1 LTEDELSFL
10 TRNHILG
17 APARLGIMVYLLA
30 KNKAFFTE
38 LLNVLKMTP
47 GNLDSHLR
55 KLRKAGYVDIVR
67 VIGYDR
73 PRVVIKITDKGRYE
87 TINYLSVLRRILEK
101 YYVKPIS

>member
-1 LTEDELSFL
+1 M
-10 TRNHILG
+10 RNHILG

-73 PRVVIKITDKGRYE
+73 PRVVVKITDKGRYE

>member
-1 LTEDELSFL
+1 MQ
-10 TRNHILG
+10 NHILG

-73 PRVVIKITDKGRYE
+73 PRIVIKITDKGRYE

>member
-1 LTEDELSFL
+1 MREDELSFL
-10 TRNHILG
+10 MRNHILG

>member
-1 LTEDELSFL
+1 MSEDELSFL
-10 TRNHILG
+10 MRNHILG
-17 APARLGIMVYLLA
+17 VSARLSIMVYLLA

-47 GNLDSHLR
+47 GNLDSHLK
-55 KLRKAGYVDIVR
+55 KLRRAGYIDIVR

-87 TINYLSVLRRILEK
+87 TISYLNVLKKVLEK
-101 YYVKPIS
+101 YYVKPIL

>member
-1 LTEDELSFL
+1 LREDELSFL
-10 TRNHILG
+10 MRNHILG

-73 PRVVIKITDKGRYE
+73 PRVVVKITDKGRYE